1 MLKIMDSSYPVSK
14 SALWTGRILSGFIT
28 LFILFDSIIHLLK
41 IQPVIDS
48 FNQLGLPLTMAV
60 PLGIIALACIILYNI
75 PQTSILGAVLLTG
88 YLGGAVCTNF
98 RAGTPLFSNILF
110 SIYVGIIAWLGL
122 YLREPK
128 LKALMPFK
136 N

>member
-48 FNQLGLPLTMAV
+48 FNQLGYHSPWQSLWV
-60 PLGIIALACIILYNI
+60 
-75 PQTSILGAVLLTG
+75 
-88 YLGGAVCTNF
+88 
-98 RAGTPLFSNILF
+98 
-110 SIYVGIIAWLGL
+110 
-122 YLREPK
+122 
-128 LKALMPFK
+128 
-136 N
+136 